1 VIIIKYDQTFTKIM
15 ESSKMMHKRKL
26 SHFMLKSNN
35 STKEERC
42 FNDPYLSEL
51 MLQEADLSRLIN
63 ARTTVLQE
71 EGKKKEEVNNNNID
85 SSTNS
90 SIICGDDQINS
101 SMKKKRKGR
110 QQSLVENPSEKPATF
125 DVLPQQTTP
134 DDDSESEVTFSPL
147 VGSFIQLPFSGPN
160 DNWIW
165 HVSFV
170 LCCFNTANTIENI
183 SVSSASDAQ
192 PAAAATSSTQFNA
205 TQLFKIMFDDG
216 TFLIRPLDN
225 LVKGLLWTELQQ
237 QSNSEELVDIFTQRL
252 KTFNPDVF
260 DELAEHFYNWS
271 LGRKISIAEERR

>member
-1 VIIIKYDQTFTKIM
+1 M
-15 ESSKMMHKRKL
+15 ESTSNKMHKRKL
-26 SHFMLKSNN
+26 SHFMLKSNS

-42 FNDPYLSEL
+42 FDDPYLSEL

-71 EGKKKEEVNNNNID
+71 EEKKKEEIKNNNID

-90 SIICGDDQINS
+90 SIILCGDDQINS
-101 SMKKKRKGR
+101 STKKKRTAGR
-110 QQSLVENPSEKPATF
+110 QQSLVENPSENPATF
-125 DVLPQQTTP
+125 DVLPQTTP
-134 DDDSESEVTFSPL
+134 DDSESEVTFSPL

-170 LCCFNTANTIENI
+170 LCSINTAHSMENQQP
-183 SVSSASDAQ
+183 D
-192 PAAAATSSTQFNA
+192 PAAAATSSTQINA
-205 TQLFKIMFDDG
+205 TQLFKIVFDDG

-271 LGRKISIAEERR
+271 LGRKICIASEERR